1 MGGTGWDIRQTLLA
15 TPLRNGLGERKPDAE
30 SVTLPIASRFHV
42 SIAFHMNSQGSI
54 VAVVFGLAIIWAVLR
69 DAFETV
75 VLPRRV
81 TRQFKLTAWFYR
93 RTWIPWARVARRIK
107 TTSRQ
112 QNFLGY
118 FGPLSLILLLGFWA
132 AGLILGFALIQFGI
146 GGHEQLNQEPLTFGR
161 ILYHSGETFFTL
173 GYGDIVPT
181 SGAARALSVI
191 EAGMGFAFL
200 GVVIGY
206 IPVVY
211 SSFSRREIQISM
223 LDARAGSP
231 PTAAELLVRL
241 AGRSEDP
248 GVDQKV
254 LDEVLRDWER
264 WASELLESLISYPVL
279 TFFRSQHSNQSWLGA
294 LTTILD
300 VTSLVLTGIEG
311 VHPGQAKLTFAMARH
326 AAVDLAQVVNAR
338 YDAAAVDRLPEAELG
353 ALGEALAAAGL
364 RLKSDA
370 AAREKLTKLRAMYE
384 PYVHAIARN
393 LMLTLPPWR
402 HPEKLRDNWQAGP
415 WDRLVQA
422 RGLAILG
429 QKPRPTP
436 AQGAGEDHF

>member
-1 MGGTGWDIRQTLLA
+1 
-15 TPLRNGLGERKPDAE
+15 
-30 SVTLPIASRFHV
+30 
-42 SIAFHMNSQGSI
+42 MNSHGSI
-54 VAVVFGLAIIWAVLR
+54 VALVFGLIIIWVVLL

-81 TRQFKLTAWFYR
+81 TRHFKLTAWFYR
-93 RTWIPWARVARRIK
+93 RTWIPWRNVARHIK
-107 TTSRQ
+107 TASRQ

-132 AGLILGFALIQFGI
+132 SGLIFGFALVQHGI
-146 GGHEQLNQEPLTFGR
+146 GGHEQLGNEPITFGR
-161 ILYHSGETFFTL
+161 ILYQSGETFFTL

-181 SGAARALSVI
+181 SRGARALSVI

-211 SSFSRREIQISM
+211 SSFSRREIQISL

-231 PTAAELLVRL
+231 PSAAELLVRL
-241 AGRSEDP
+241 AGRSDDP

-254 LDEVLRDWER
+254 LDEVLRGWER
-264 WASELLESLISYPVL
+264 WAAELLESQISYPVL

-294 LTTILD
+294 LTTMLD

-338 YDAAAVDRLPEAELG
+338 HDPTAEDRLPDADLDG
-353 ALGEALAAAGL
+353 LRDALVAAGL
-364 RLKSDA
+364 RLRSDEY
-370 AAREKLTKLRAMYE
+370 ARDKLIKLRSMYE
-384 PYVHAIARN
+384 PYVHSIARN
-393 LMLTLPPWR
+393 LMLSLPPWR
-402 HPEKLRDNWQAGP
+402 PTVKTRDNWQAGP
-415 WDRLVQA
+415 WDQLIQA
-422 RGLAILG
+422 RGLGALG
-429 QKPRPTP
+429 GKPHGQSQLPP
-436 AQGAGEDHF
+436 GEDHF

>member
-1 MGGTGWDIRQTLLA
+1 MT
-15 TPLRNGLGERKPDAE
+15 
-30 SVTLPIASRFHV
+30 ASWV
-42 SIAFHMNSQGSI
+42 S
-54 VAVVFGLAIIWAVLR
+54 AVVVNSHGSVLGIVLGLAIIWVVLL

-81 TRQFKLTAWFYR
+81 RRHFKLTAWFYR
-93 RTWIPWARVARRIK
+93 QTWIPWRNLARYIK
-107 TTSRQ
+107 TASRQ

-132 AGLILGFALIQFGI
+132 AGLIFGFGLVQYGI
-146 GGHEQLNQEPLTFGR
+146 GGHEQLNKEPLTFGR
-161 ILYHSGETFFTL
+161 IIYHSGETFFTL

-211 SSFSRREIQISM
+211 ASFSRREIQISM

-231 PTAAELLVRL
+231 PSAAELLVRL
-241 AGRSEDP
+241 TGRSEDP
-248 GVDQKV
+248 GVDQTV

-264 WASELLESLISYPVL
+264 WAGELLESHISYPVL
-279 TFFRSQHSNQSWLGA
+279 SFFRSQHSNQSWLGA
-294 LTTILD
+294 LTTMLD

-338 YDAAAVDRLPEAELG
+338 YDPGAPERLSEPD
-353 ALGEALAAAGL
+353 LAALLEMLASSGL
-364 RLKSDA
+364 RLRSDEYG
-370 AAREKLTKLRAMYE
+370 RDKLAKLRSMYE
-384 PYVHAIARN
+384 PYVHSTAKN

-402 HPEKLRDNWQAGP
+402 FVQKTRDNWQAGP
-415 WDRLVQA
+415 WDRMIQA
-422 RGLAILG
+422 RGLAVLG
-429 QKPRPTP
+429 QKSATP
-436 AQGAGEDHF
+436 PGEDHF

>member
-1 MGGTGWDIRQTLLA
+1 M
-15 TPLRNGLGERKPDAE
+15 N
-30 SVTLPIASRFHV
+30 FHDH
-42 SIAFHMNSQGSI
+42 IP
-54 VAVVFGLAIIWAVLR
+54 AVVAGFVIVWAILL

-81 TRQFKLTAWFYR
+81 LRNFKLTAYFYR
-93 RTWIPWARVARRIK
+93 RTWIPWRRIASK
-107 TTSRQ
+107 IKKTSRQ

-132 AGLILGFALIQFGI
+132 AGLIFGFALIQFGI
-146 GGHEQLNQEPLTFGR
+146 GGHEQLNREPLTFGK
-161 ILYHSGETFFTL
+161 IIYHSGETFFTL

-181 SGAARALSVI
+181 SGPARALSVI

-231 PTAAELLVRL
+231 PSAAELLLRL

-248 GVDQKV
+248 GMDQKV
-254 LDEVLRDWER
+254 LDDVLRDWER
-264 WASELLESLISYPVL
+264 WAAELLESQISYPVL
-279 TFFRSQHSNQSWLGA
+279 SFFRSQHSNQSWLAA
-294 LTTILD
+294 LTTMLD
-300 VTSLVLTGIEG
+300 VTSLVLTGIQG

-338 YDAAAVDRLPEAELG
+338 HDPTAPERLSDADFETLRATLEVAD
-353 ALGEALAAAGL
+353 L
-364 RLKSDA
+364 RLRSDEYG
-370 AAREKLTKLRAMYE
+370 REKLAKLRSMYE
-384 PYVHAIARN
+384 PYVHATGRN
-393 LMLTLPPWR
+393 LLLTLPAWM
-402 HPEKLRDNWQAGP
+402 HVEKTRDNWQAGP
-415 WDRLVQA
+415 WDRVIQA

-429 QKPRPTP
+429 QKQRIPV
-436 AQGAGEDHF
+436 AGSVIGDDHF

>member
-1 MGGTGWDIRQTLLA
+1 
-15 TPLRNGLGERKPDAE
+15 
-30 SVTLPIASRFHV
+30 
-42 SIAFHMNSQGSI
+42 MNSHGSI
-54 VAVVFGLAIIWAVLR
+54 VAVVFGLAVIWAVLL

-81 TRQFKLTAWFYR
+81 MRHFKLTAWFYR
-93 RTWIPWARVARRIK
+93 RTWIPCRKIAGHIK

-132 AGLILGFALIQFGI
+132 AGLIFGFALLQYGI

-161 ILYHSGETFFTL
+161 IVYHSGETFFTL

-181 SGAARALSVI
+181 SGAARALSVL

-241 AGRSEDP
+241 AGRSENP
-248 GVDQKV
+248 GMDQRV

-264 WASELLESLISYPVL
+264 WCSELLESQISYPVL
-279 TFFRSQHSNQSWLGA
+279 TFFRSQHSNQSWLAA
-294 LTTILD
+294 LTTMLD
-300 VTSLVLTGIEG
+300 VTSLILTGIEG
-311 VHPGQAKLTFAMARH
+311 VYPGQAKLTFAMARH

-338 YDAAAVDRLPEAELG
+338 YDPTAGERMTKGEFEGLRAALT
-353 ALGEALAAAGL
+353 AAGL
-364 RLKSDA
+364 RLRGDQA
-370 AAREKLTKLRAMYE
+370 AEEKLNKLRSMYE
-384 PYVHAIARN
+384 PYVASIGRN

-402 HPEKLRDNWQAGP
+402 HAEKTRDNWQAGP
-415 WDRLVQA
+415 WDRVIQA
-422 RGLAILG
+422 RGLAVLG
-429 QKPRPTP
+429 QKPAAPRS
-436 AQGAGEDHF
+436 EDHF

>member
-1 MGGTGWDIRQTLLA
+1 
-15 TPLRNGLGERKPDAE
+15 
-30 SVTLPIASRFHV
+30 
-42 SIAFHMNSQGSI
+42 MNSHSI
-54 VAVVFGLAIIWAVLR
+54 VAVFGVIIICSVLL

-81 TRQFKLTAWFYR
+81 TRHFKLTAWFYR
-93 RTWIPWARVARRIK
+93 RTWIPWRKIAARIK
-107 TTSRQ
+107 TASRQ

-118 FGPLSLILLLGFWA
+118 FGPLSLILLMAFWA
-132 AGLILGFALIQFGI
+132 TGLIFGFALMQYGI
-146 GGHEQLNQEPLTFGR
+146 GGHEQLSGEKLTFGK
-161 ILYHSGETFFTL
+161 IVYHSGETFFTL

-181 SGAARALSVI
+181 SGGARALSVI

-206 IPVVY
+206 LPVVY

-231 PTAAELLVRL
+231 PSAVELLVRL

-248 GVDQKV
+248 GVEQTV

-264 WASELLESLISYPVL
+264 WAAELLESQISYPVL
-279 TFFRSQHSNQSWLGA
+279 TFFRSQHSNQSWVAA
-294 LTTILD
+294 LTTMLD

-311 VHPGQAKLTFAMARH
+311 LHPGQAKLTFAMARH

-338 YDAAAVDRLPEAELG
+338 HDPNAPDRLPPDEYD
-353 ALGEALAAAGL
+353 ALRESLTAAGL
-364 RLKSDA
+364 HLKSDD
-370 AAREKLTKLRAMYE
+370 AARDKLAKLRSMYE
-384 PYVHAIARN
+384 PYVHSTARN
-393 LMLTLPPWR
+393 MMLTLPPWR
-402 HPEKLRDNWQAGP
+402 HPEKTKDNWQAGP
-415 WDRLVQA
+415 WDRLIQA

-429 QKPRPTP
+429 QKQRTP
-436 AQGAGEDHF
+436 IAHLPVDVDHF

>member
-1 MGGTGWDIRQTLLA
+1 MKTHD
-15 TPLRNGLGERKPDAE
+15 
-30 SVTLPIASRFHV
+30 SVV
-42 SIAFHMNSQGSI
+42 
-54 VAVVFGLAIIWAVLR
+54 VAVFGIIIIWVVLL

-81 TRQFKLTAWFYR
+81 MRNFRLTAYFYR
-93 RTWIPWARVARRIK
+93 RTWIPWRKIASRIK
-107 TTSRQ
+107 TASRQ

-118 FGPLSLILLLGFWA
+118 FGPLSLILLLGVWA
-132 AGLILGFALIQFGI
+132 AGLILGFSLIQYGI
-146 GGHEQLNQEPLTFGR
+146 GGHEQLNSNEPLTFGK

-181 SGAARALSVI
+181 TGLARALSVF

-231 PTAAELLVRL
+231 PSAAELLVRL
-241 AGRSEDP
+241 AGRNEDP
-248 GVDQKV
+248 GVQQGV

-264 WASELLESLISYPVL
+264 WSAELLESQISYPVL
-279 TFFRSQHSNQSWLGA
+279 TFFRSQHSNQSWLAA
-294 LTTILD
+294 LTTMLD
-300 VTSLVLTGIEG
+300 VTSLVLVGIEG

-338 YDAAAVDRLPEAELG
+338 HHPEAEDRLTEQDFD
-353 ALGEALAAAGL
+353 ALRDALAAAGL
-364 RLKSDA
+364 RLRSDGYG
-370 AAREKLTKLRAMYE
+370 RDKLAKLRSMYE
-384 PYVHAIARN
+384 PYVHATGLN
-393 LMLTLPPWR
+393 LVMKLPPWR
-402 HPEKLRDNWQAGP
+402 FVEKGRDNWQAGP
-415 WDRLVQA
+415 WDRVIQA

-429 QKPRPTP
+429 QKPSQATARPVF
-436 AQGAGEDHF
+436 GEDHF

>member
-1 MGGTGWDIRQTLLA
+1 MH
-15 TPLRNGLGERKPDAE
+15 
-30 SVTLPIASRFHV
+30 SHV
-42 SIAFHMNSQGSI
+42 HISAI
-54 VAVVFGLAIIWAVLR
+54 VFGIVILWVVLL

-81 TRQFKLTAWFYR
+81 LRNFKLTAYFYR
-93 RTWIPWARVARRIK
+93 RTWIPWRRIASHIK

-118 FGPLSLILLLGFWA
+118 FGPLSLILLLAFWA
-132 AGLILGFALIQFGI
+132 AGLILGFGLIQYGI
-146 GGHEQLNQEPLTFGR
+146 GGHEQLSGEKLNFGK

-181 SGAARALSVI
+181 SGAARALSVF

-211 SSFSRREIQISM
+211 SAFSRREIQISM

-231 PTAAELLVRL
+231 PSAVELLVRL

-248 GVDQKV
+248 STTQAV
-254 LDEVLRDWER
+254 LDEVLHDWER
-264 WASELLESLISYPVL
+264 WAAELLESQISYSVL
-279 TFFRSQHSNQSWLGA
+279 SFFRSQHSNQSWVGA
-294 LTTILD
+294 LTTMLD

-326 AAVDLAQVVNAR
+326 AAVDLAQVVNAK
-338 YDAAAVDRLPEAELG
+338 YDPDYGDRLSL
-353 ALGEALAAAGL
+353 
-364 RLKSDA
+364 D
-370 AAREKLTKLRAMYE
+370 
-384 PYVHAIARN
+384 
-393 LMLTLPPWR
+393 
-402 HPEKLRDNWQAGP
+402 
-415 WDRLVQA
+415 
-422 RGLAILG
+422 
-429 QKPRPTP
+429 
-436 AQGAGEDHF
+436 

>member
-1 MGGTGWDIRQTLLA
+1 MNAHGVIA
-15 TPLRNGLGERKPDAE
+15 VLG
-30 SVTLPIASRFHV
+30 F
-42 SIAFHMNSQGSI
+42 
-54 VAVVFGLAIIWAVLR
+54 AIIWSVLL

-81 TRQFKLTAWFYR
+81 TRHFKLTAWFYR
-93 RTWIPWARVARRIK
+93 RTWIPWRKIARRLP
-107 TTSRQ
+107 TASVR

-132 AGLILGFALIQFGI
+132 SGLIFGFALVQQGI
-146 GGHEQLNQEPLTFGR
+146 GGHEQLNKEPLTFGK
-161 ILYHSGETFFTL
+161 IIYHSGETFFTL

-181 SGAARALSVI
+181 SGGARALSVI

-211 SSFSRREIQISM
+211 ASFSRREIQISM

-231 PTAAELLVRL
+231 PSAAELLVRL
-241 AGRSEDP
+241 AGRSDDP

-264 WASELLESLISYPVL
+264 WAAELLESQISYPVL
-279 TFFRSQHSNQSWLGA
+279 TFFRSQHSNQSWLAA
-294 LTTILD
+294 LTTMLD

-311 VHPGQAKLTFAMARH
+311 VHPGQAKLTFAMTRH

-338 YDAAAVDRLPEAELG
+338 YDPAEEDRLPDADWA
-353 ALGEALAAAGL
+353 ALLATLAAAGL
-364 RLKSDA
+364 KVRSDESG
-370 AAREKLTKLRAMYE
+370 REKLSKLRSMYE
-384 PYVHAIARN
+384 PYVHSTGLN
-393 LMLTLPPWR
+393 LMLTLPPWL
-402 HPEKLRDNWQAGP
+402 HSEKTRDNWQAGP
-415 WDRLVQA
+415 WDRVIQA
-422 RGLAILG
+422 RGLAVLG
-429 QKPRPTP
+429 QRPVTP
-436 AQGAGEDHF
+436 VGDDHF

>member
-1 MGGTGWDIRQTLLA
+1 MSSHAHIIAIVGGIVILWVVLL
-15 TPLRNGLGERKPDAE
+15 
-30 SVTLPIASRFHV
+30 
-42 SIAFHMNSQGSI
+42 
-54 VAVVFGLAIIWAVLR
+54 

-81 TRQFKLTAWFYR
+81 LRNFKLTAYFYR
-93 RTWIPWARVARRIK
+93 RTWIPWRRVASHIK

-118 FGPLSLILLLGFWA
+118 FGPLSLILLLAFWA
-132 AGLILGFALIQFGI
+132 CGLILGFALIQYGI
-146 GGHEQLNQEPLTFGR
+146 GGHEQLSGEKLTFGK
-161 ILYHSGETFFTL
+161 IVYHSGETFFTL

-181 SGAARALSVI
+181 SGAARALSVF

-231 PTAAELLVRL
+231 PSAAELLVRL

-248 GVDQKV
+248 GVEQTV

-264 WASELLESLISYPVL
+264 WAGELLESQISYPVL
-279 TFFRSQHSNQSWLGA
+279 AFFRSQHSNQSWLGA
-294 LTTILD
+294 LTTMLD
-300 VTSLVLTGIEG
+300 VASLVLTGIEG
-311 VHPGQAKLTFAMARH
+311 VRPGQAKLTFAMARH

-338 YDAAAVDRLPEAELG
+338 YDAAHADRLPDGEF
-353 ALGEALAAAGL
+353 EALRSALEAVGL
-364 RLKSDA
+364 RLRSDEYG
-370 AAREKLTKLRAMYE
+370 REKLAKLRAMYE
-384 PYVHAIARN
+384 PYVHSTARN

-402 HPEKLRDNWQAGP
+402 HPEKTRDNWQTGP
-415 WDRLVQA
+415 WDRLIQA

-429 QKPRPTP
+429 QKTRVTGQ
-436 AQGAGEDHF
+436 AEGEHF

>member
-1 MGGTGWDIRQTLLA
+1 
-15 TPLRNGLGERKPDAE
+15 
-30 SVTLPIASRFHV
+30 
-42 SIAFHMNSQGSI
+42 MNTHGSI
-54 VAVVFGLAIIWAVLR
+54 VAVLLGLGIIWAVLL

-81 TRQFKLTAWFYR
+81 LRHFRLTAYFYR
-93 RTWIPWARVARRIK
+93 RTWIPWRAIARRIK

-132 AGLILGFALIQFGI
+132 TGLIFGFGLMQYGI
-146 GGHEQLNQEPLTFGR
+146 GGHEQLNKEPLTFGK
-161 ILYHSGETFFTL
+161 IIYHSGETFFTL

-181 SGAARALSVI
+181 SGAARALSVF

-211 SSFSRREIQISM
+211 ASFSRREIQISM

-231 PTAAELLVRL
+231 PSAVELLVRL
-241 AGRSEDP
+241 AGRSDDP

-254 LDEVLRDWER
+254 LDEVLREWER
-264 WASELLESLISYPVL
+264 WAGELLESHISYPVL
-279 TFFRSQHSNQSWLGA
+279 SFFRSQHSNQSWLGA
-294 LTTILD
+294 LTTMLD

-338 YDAAAVDRLPEAELG
+338 YDSAAPDRLLQAELVV
-353 ALGEALAAAGL
+353 LRETLAAAGL
-364 RLKSDA
+364 RLRSDEYA
-370 AAREKLTKLRAMYE
+370 GDKLVKLRSMYE
-384 PYVHAIARN
+384 PYVHSTARN

-402 HPEKLRDNWQAGP
+402 FAEKTRDNWQAGP
-415 WDRLVQA
+415 WDRVIQA
-422 RGLAILG
+422 RGLAVLG
-429 QKPRPTP
+429 QRTVTP
-436 AQGAGEDHF
+436 PAGEDHF

>member
-1 MGGTGWDIRQTLLA
+1 MSPHLHITAI
-15 TPLRNGLGERKPDAE
+15 
-30 SVTLPIASRFHV
+30 
-42 SIAFHMNSQGSI
+42 
-54 VAVVFGLAIIWAVLR
+54 VFGLAIIWVVLL

-81 TRQFKLTAWFYR
+81 LRNFKLTAYFYR
-93 RTWIPWARVARRIK
+93 RTWIPWRRIASHIK

-118 FGPLSLILLLGFWA
+118 FGPLSLILLLGVWA
-132 AGLILGFALIQFGI
+132 SGLILGFSLVQYGI
-146 GGHEQLNQEPLTFGR
+146 GGHEQLSGEPLTFGK
-161 ILYHSGETFFTL
+161 IIYHSGETFFTL
-173 GYGDIVPT
+173 GYGDIIPT

-211 SSFSRREIQISM
+211 SAFSRREIQISM

-231 PTAAELLVRL
+231 PSAAELLLRL
-241 AGRSEDP
+241 AGRTEDP
-248 GVDQKV
+248 GVNQTV

-264 WASELLESLISYPVL
+264 WAAELLEEQISYPVL
-279 TFFRSQHSNQSWLGA
+279 TFFRSQHSNQSWLAA
-294 LTTILD
+294 LTTMLD

-311 VHPGQAKLTFAMARH
+311 LHPGQAKLTFAMARH

-338 YDAAAVDRLPEAELG
+338 HDPMAPDRLPAPEFD
-353 ALGEALAAAGL
+353 ALRDVLAAAGL
-364 RLKSDA
+364 RLRNDDYA
-370 AAREKLTKLRAMYE
+370 HEKLAKLRSMYE
-384 PYVHAIARN
+384 PYVHATGKN
-393 LMLTLPPWR
+393 LMLTLPQWR
-402 HPEKLRDNWQAGP
+402 LPEKKRDNWQAGP
-415 WDRLVQA
+415 WDRLIQA

-429 QKPRPTP
+429 QKSGVTSRPT
-436 AQGAGEDHF
+436 AGEDHF